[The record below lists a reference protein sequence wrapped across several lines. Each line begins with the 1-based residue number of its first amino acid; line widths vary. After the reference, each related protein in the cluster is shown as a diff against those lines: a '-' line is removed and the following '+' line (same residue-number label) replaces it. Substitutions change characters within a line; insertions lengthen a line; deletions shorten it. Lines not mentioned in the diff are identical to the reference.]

1 MLAGSAPAEEAPAP
15 DVERPVPIDASRWD
29 DTGRFYLLAQSGF
42 ALLADDSFAGD
53 THFQSHEFPAS
64 NDVNV
69 PIGLSVGYNI
79 SKHWGVELEG
89 LGTEPDLRSDTRLG
103 KLDEYS
109 NITVIGAVRYRYP
122 IGDGRFVPWFLA
134 GIGWSVNDINDT
146 TNSRIKTSGDG
157 STIAGDVGLGF
168 DYFLADDL
176 AVGSSV
182 QGLIYPSIDTEVLN
196 KDTGHVARGS
206 ANMSTA
212 AFMVHLRMYFGQQE
226 SADGARPRTYFLADH
241 GPYDT
246 AERRYYLFFVAGDQI
261 FFSDKFAPDTTARA
275 PGSCNWMLGGGGGM
289 NFDDHWGAEIQLINT
304 DINIDSGDFR
314 KIGEMSNF
322 TVLPTA
328 RFRWQFL
335 EGRLVPFATVGL
347 GVSFNRPNDP
357 RNDVDVFSGSRRTPK
372 FEIQGSSVAASVGIG
387 LEYFLNRHISVALA
401 LPLMIYPDVN
411 TSVQQ
416 RSNSGALVGQAVK
429 SSWNYT
435 GIAPSLRLTA
445 YLP

>member
-1 MLAGSAPAEEAPAP
+1 
-15 DVERPVPIDASRWD
+15 
-29 DTGRFYLLAQSGF
+29 
-42 ALLADDSFAGD
+42 
-53 THFQSHEFPAS
+53 
-64 NDVNV
+64 
-69 PIGLSVGYNI
+69 
-79 SKHWGVELEG
+79 
-89 LGTEPDLRSDTRLG
+89 
-103 KLDEYS
+103 
-109 NITVIGAVRYRYP
+109 
-122 IGDGRFVPWFLA
+122 
-134 GIGWSVNDINDT
+134 VNDINDT

-168 DYFLADDL
+168 DYFLAEDL

-196 KDTGHVARGS
+196 KDTGQVVRGS

-226 SADGARPRTYFLADH
+226 SADGIRPRTFFLANH

-246 AERRYYLFFVAGDQI
+246 DERRYYLFFVAGDQI

-304 DINIDSGDFR
+304 DINVDSGVFR

-335 EGRLVPFATVGL
+335 EGRLVPFATAGL
-347 GVSFNRPNDP
+347 GVSSNRPNDP
-357 RNDVDVFSGSRRTPK
+357 RNDGDVFSGSRRTPK
-372 FEIQGSSVAASVGIG
+372 FTIQDTSVAASVGIG

-401 LPLMIYPDVN
+401 LPLMIYPDWS
-411 TSVQQ
+411 TSVRQ
-416 RSNSGALVGQAVK
+416 RSNSGAFVGPEMK

-435 GIAPSLRLTA
+435 GISPSLRLTA